1 MRVCSASRVARHTIT
16 RKHPAAPPPLVAPPH
31 TVSRSNHVAT
41 AFRRTP
47 GCEVLVYYPIEK
59 RGSCVLCKDL
69 HTFAKTAPTRR
80 HARTSRPL
88 HRRRPRVLASV
99 PRRVAT
105 TTSWTSRTRH
115 RSTRR
120 LRPRARHR
128 RLCRTLA
135 GTRAPRTHSAPFTM
149 LSSFRSSGRR
159 ASPTASPA
167 ARKSAATP
175 VASAVVAKILCS
187 SRRPACAC
195 CYRRC
200 SLGKSSV
207 VTTSLCEPR
216 RDPRPL
222 PPPPTSF
229 GAFLR
234 HQCARALRRSVSGS
248 IRISVGKAPL
258 DMSRCKF
265 TGGSAYAKGVIG
277 LGEPLSGDA
286 TMATKHDCCAAC
298 ARNTV
303 ACQPTCAHLLFN
315 NISSSSP

>member
-1 MRVCSASRVARHTIT
+1 M
-16 RKHPAAPPPLVAPPH
+16 
-31 TVSRSNHVAT
+31 
-41 AFRRTP
+41 
-47 GCEVLVYYPIEK
+47 YYPIEK
-59 RGSCVLCKDL
+59 RGSCVLCEDL
-69 HTFAKTAPTRR
+69 HTFAKTAPDAQTR
-80 HARTSRPL
+80 ACLTTM

-167 ARKSAATP
+167 AKKSAATP

-234 HQCARALRRSVSGS
+234 HQCAVLRRSVSGS
-248 IRISVGKAPL
+248 IASLLGRRRLTGRGVPRRRLCVREGRHRPRAAVRGCNDGDRRL
-258 DMSRCKF
+258 LRC
-265 TGGSAYAKGVIG
+265 
-277 LGEPLSGDA
+277 
-286 TMATKHDCCAAC
+286 MRTKHG
-298 ARNTV
+298 V
-303 ACQPTCAHLLFN
+303 PTIRPSPL